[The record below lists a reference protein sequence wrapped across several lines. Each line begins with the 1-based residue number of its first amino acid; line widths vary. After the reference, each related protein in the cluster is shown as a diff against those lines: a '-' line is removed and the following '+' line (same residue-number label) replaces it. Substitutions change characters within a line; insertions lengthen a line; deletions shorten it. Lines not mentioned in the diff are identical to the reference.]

1 MLSAALC
8 ASAPL
13 KAQQWCPPGA
23 EWHYDGDVCPLECPG
38 YIRMQN
44 AGDTLILGQPCS
56 RIERMRF
63 YQVMDS
69 PVYTDSLTDLYTY
82 SDSGIVWMFDPQLN
96 AFDTLYDLNASP
108 GDSWQLIHLPEPASL
123 GQSFFLTVLD
133 TGHIHIDG
141 NSLRWL
147 SVQYDFG
154 DLWSDQ
160 IFLDTLIERIG
171 SMDWYMLPYS
181 LPSGATDAG
190 EGGPLR
196 CYHDNEISYQRPSVE
211 TCDLPLGVME
221 HVARPMLLIWPNP
234 GTDCLTIRMPVGEKL
249 QGVLVRDALG
259 GICLYAPP
267 LWRMRS
273 CWTRNVFPMD
283 AIPLRSAQHMANSSG
298 NGSKNKQD

>member
-1 MLSAALC
+1 
-8 ASAPL
+8 
-13 KAQQWCPPGA
+13 
-23 EWHYDGDVCPLECPG
+23 
-38 YIRMQN
+38 MQN
-44 AGDTLILGQPCS
+44 AGDTLINGQPCS

-96 AFDTLYDLNASP
+96 DFDTLYDLNAFP

-123 GQSFFLTVLD
+123 GQSFSLTVLD
-133 TGHIHIDG
+133 TGHINIDG

-154 DLWSDQ
+154 NLWSDQ

-171 SMDWYMLPYS
+171 SIDWYMLPYS
-181 LPSGATDAG
+181 LPNGATDAG

-196 CYHDNEISYQRPSVE
+196 CYHDNETSYQRPSVE

-259 GICLYAPP
+259 RICLHESP
-267 LWRMRS
+267 LVENEIVLDTERLPHGCYSIEVRS
-273 CWTRNVFPMD
+273 THGQFVRQW
-283 AIPLRSAQHMANSSG
+283 I
-298 NGSKNKQD
+298 KE